1 MMVLSDFMLD
11 NFKLLFHIGISGC
24 CSSRYSYI
32 SVLWCVNVFI
42 ETDISFI
49 VIENVSMDLLV
60 QLWVLELS
68 SEI

>member
-11 NFKLLFHIGISGC
+11 NFKLLFHVGISGF
-24 CSSRYSYI
+24 CSSQYSYI